1 MKKKFSKDWK
11 ASKQP
16 RKQRKY
22 RFNAPKHIQKRFA
35 ASMLSKELKKKYNK
49 NAIVLKKGDVVKIMR
64 GENKK
69 KTGKVSKINIKKS
82 NAYIEGITNVKKDGA
97 KIQIPI
103 HTSNLVIIDLNLE
116 DKFRRKTLE
125 RK

>member
-1 MKKKFSKDWK
+1 MKTKFSKHWK
-11 ASKQP
+11 SSKQI

-22 RFNAPKHIQKRFA
+22 RFNAPKHIQKRFL

-49 NAIVLKKGDVVKIMR
+49 NAIVLKKGDMVKIMR
-64 GENKK
+64 GENRK
-69 KTGKVSKINIKKS
+69 KTGKVSKVNMKKS
-82 NAYIEGITNVKKDGA
+82 KAYIEGITNVKKDGS

-103 HTSNLVIIDLNLE
+103 HTSNLMITELNLE
-116 DKFRRKTLE
+116 DKFRRKSLE